1 MWYFIKQSF
10 MSFIYLIF
18 TAVVALVIMTVQNFW
33 LRLALS
39 LLNLGLYLVI
49 VCATSYK
56 EGELALR
63 VRISNDLERK
73 IIVRTGEDRPLK
85 LKEEFKEWKGFMFGL
100 VACVPLVIMLIIHAI
115 IVNFIDPTYLNVGA
129 ISAFIYAD
137 FYSFASL
144 FFGELASWHY
154 YFSLIALPI
163 LSLSTG
169 IPYILGGRKMERQ
182 RNIIKE
188 KKRQIYGDEN

>member
-1 MWYFIKQSF
+1 MWYYVKQSF

-18 TAVVALVIMTVQNFW
+18 TAIIALVIMTVQNFW
-33 LRLALS
+33 LRLVLS
-39 LLNLGLYLVI
+39 LLNLALYLVI

-85 LKEEFKEWKGFMFGL
+85 LKEEFKEWKGFIFGL
-100 VACVPLVIMLIIHAI
+100 VACVPLVILLIIHTI
-115 IVNFIDPTYLNVGA
+115 IVSFIDPTYLNVGA
-129 ISAFIYAD
+129 ISAFIYAN
-137 FYSFASL
+137 FYGFASL

-169 IPYILGGRKMERQ
+169 IPYIWGGRRVERQ
-182 RNIIKE
+182 RSIIE
-188 KKRQIYGDEN
+188 QKKRQIYGD